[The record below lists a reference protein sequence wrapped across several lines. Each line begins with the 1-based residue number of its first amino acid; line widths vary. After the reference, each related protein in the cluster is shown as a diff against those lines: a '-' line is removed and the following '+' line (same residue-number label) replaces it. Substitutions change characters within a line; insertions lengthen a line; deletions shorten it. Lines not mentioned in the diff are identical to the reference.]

1 MQDLRRCGYLLYCS
15 IKKTLVKLLE
25 GGFFLKYLFL
35 KNFSELYLIYDVL
48 ISSVEQSHSVIH
60 MYTYVFFS
68 YILFHSGL
76 SQDNCNITGY

>member
-15 IKKTLVKLLE
+15 IKNTLVKHLE
-25 GGFFLKYLFL
+25 GGLFL

-60 MYTYVFFS
+60 MYTYVFFF

-76 SQDNCNITGY
+76 S